1 MAPISIRIGV
11 PQVVKKQSEKSI
23 HTHTTW
29 PYWCQFHKPLAIS
42 RMKSNMINWHNF
54 RKENAKKKL
63 HANFSYLYI
72 NIFNYKTW
80 QRWGHLQ
87 LNITKSTTLDINAS
101 IHSATKLYPSF
112 IHSFI
117 HRNVQNAMIPCRSQE
132 LLPAT
137 SCQSQ
142 QLSMIVSH
150 CKSPASTVMEHSNSC
165 QDRTNTS
172 CGSGSWWKILMLLW
186 NK

>member
-112 IHSFI
+112 IHSSECAECNDSLPFSGASSSYI
-117 HRNVQNAMIPCRSQE
+117 LSIPIAVHDRESLQK
-132 LLPAT
+132 PSFYSDGT
-137 SCQSQ
+137 F
-142 QLSMIVSH
+142 QLM
-150 CKSPASTVMEHSNSC
+150 P
-165 QDRTNTS
+165 R
-172 CGSGSWWKILMLLW
+172 
-186 NK
+186 